1 MVREYIARDP
11 RTGLPLNVAKSKR
24 VEKKIHNEVGPW
36 VSISDADVLPLAL
49 GQTSEVQTRY
59 LDQNHTHGRAA
70 GVRALGR
77 FSGSRVHEAHKALII
92 AFEQDESTIKVAA
105 LNVLPEIAVRKS
117 DELFD
122 WLSVL
127 LDDDDAQVRM
137 AASQCLALTAPVF
150 PSAVETILANELRSS
165 SKPRQTAAWRGLKSL
180 CETWPEVVVHHIYT
194 LLFEDDPALRR
205 KAAGLLKSVVA
216 RGGPSVWDLISWSLN
231 DTDVEVRRISAR
243 TLPSLAKRES
253 RIATVFAERAMVDSD
268 SKVRLSGIKALQS
281 IDTDHGRA
289 RELVVKGTSSKDI
302 QVRKACVDLLPRL
315 FGEDVLR
322 TMAIDLLKTETDS
335 SIIASLKEMI
345 FDASI
350 EGTEAQKNAQLAPAP
365 AVPAIDREIAE
376 ANGKQVGFE
385 PLRPDPTP
393 SEPKDAD
400 SQETPTPSPQPA
412 AGAYR
417 AVSQDEMMGYDDEF
431 EDEEPETDDEYF

>member
-24 VEKKIHNEVGPW
+24 VEKKIHSEIGPW
-36 VSISDADVLPLAL
+36 VSIADAEVLPLAL
-49 GQTSEVQTRY
+49 GELTEVQTRY
-59 LDQNHTHGRAA
+59 LDQNYTHGRVS

-77 FSGSRVHEAHKALII
+77 FSGSSVHAAHQALLL
-92 AFEQDESTIKVAA
+92 AFEEDDSKIKVAA
-105 LNVLPEIAVRKS
+105 LEVLPEIAVRKS
-117 DELFD
+117 EELFD

-127 LDDDDAQVRM
+127 LDDDDAEVRM
-137 AASQCLALTAPVF
+137 AASNCLALTAPIF

-165 SKPRQTAAWRGLKSL
+165 HKLRQTAAWRGLKSL
-180 CETWPEVVVHHIYT
+180 CETWPEVVVHHIDA
-194 LLFEDDPALRR
+194 LLLEEDPVFRR
-205 KAAGLLKSVVA
+205 KAAGLLRSVVA

-231 DTDVEVRRISAR
+231 DNDAEVRRISAR

-268 SKVRLSGIKALQS
+268 PKVRLSGIKALQS

-289 RELVVKGTSSKDI
+289 RELVVKGTSSKDV

-322 TMAIDLLKTETDS
+322 TMAIDLLKTEQDA
-335 SIIASLKEMI
+335 SIIVSLKEMI

-376 ANGKQVGFE
+376 AHGKQVGFQ
-385 PLRPDPTP
+385 PIRPEGTP
-393 SEPKDAD
+393 PENTASNPESPPVSE
-400 SQETPTPSPQPA
+400 TQPA

>member
-1 MVREYIARDP
+1 
-11 RTGLPLNVAKSKR
+11 
-24 VEKKIHNEVGPW
+24 
-36 VSISDADVLPLAL
+36 
-49 GQTSEVQTRY
+49 
-59 LDQNHTHGRAA
+59 
-70 GVRALGR
+70 
-77 FSGSRVHEAHKALII
+77 
-92 AFEQDESTIKVAA
+92 
-105 LNVLPEIAVRKS
+105 
-117 DELFD
+117 
-122 WLSVL
+122 
-127 LDDDDAQVRM
+127 
-137 AASQCLALTAPVF
+137 
-150 PSAVETILANELRSS
+150 
-165 SKPRQTAAWRGLKSL
+165 L
-180 CETWPEVVVHHIYT
+180 CETWPEVVVHHIDT
-194 LLFEDDPALRR
+194 LLLEDDPALRR

-376 ANGKQVGFE
+376 AHGKQVGFE